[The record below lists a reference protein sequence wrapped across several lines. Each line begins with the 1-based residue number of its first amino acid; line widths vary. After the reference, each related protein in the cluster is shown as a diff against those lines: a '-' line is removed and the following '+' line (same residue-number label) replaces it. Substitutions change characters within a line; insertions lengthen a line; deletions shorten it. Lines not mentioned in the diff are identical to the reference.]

1 MSDSAHPQVD
11 KSIDWKWLATTV
23 VALAVLGVLLW
34 TMREDSQRA
43 AAASDAADRRLSRI
57 ETAVHVLAIGQG
69 ERTRQL
75 VDEALTVSQNPA
87 TSAAE
92 LIAGIKDDLAQGD
105 DFKAISSA
113 QGATSLLAS
122 AKELKTPVPPGYFAT
137 TLGAL
142 NSLSA
147 TADPNIGSEL
157 FGTRVALAEYESALE
172 VAPDFPAKL
181 MMLPIRPNTPI
192 ESSQVATTAVYRP
205 TATAMLAPNAS
216 VLAQGAVIRGA
227 DLPEG
232 ADFLRPTGSSFAANG
247 NSVEGLDFDG
257 VTQTLDGIAW
267 KNVVF
272 VNAHIRYHG
281 GDLKLDHVRFVHCTF
296 DLPQSARGM
305 QLANYAALGSNQLN
319 IG

>member
-1 MSDSAHPQVD
+1 MSDSADSHVD
-11 KSIDWKWLATTV
+11 QGIDWKWLVTTL

-34 TMREDSQRA
+34 AMHQDSQRA
-43 AAASDAADRRLSRI
+43 AAASDATDRRLARI
-57 ETAVHVLAIGQG
+57 ETAVHVLAVAQG
-69 ERTRQL
+69 EKTRQL

-87 TSAAE
+87 TSASE
-92 LIAGIKDDLAQGD
+92 LIAGIKDDLAHGD
-105 DFKAISSA
+105 DFQAITSA
-113 QGATSLLAS
+113 QGATSLLVS
-122 AKELKTPVPPGYFAT
+122 AKELKTPVPPGYFST

-142 NSLSA
+142 NSLSDA
-147 TADPNIGSEL
+147 TDPNIASEL

-172 VAPDFPAKL
+172 VAPDFPDKL

-192 ESSQVATTAVYRP
+192 ESSQVAMTAIYRP
-205 TATAMLAPNAS
+205 TASAMLAPNAS
-216 VLAQGAVIRGA
+216 VQAQGAVIRGA
-227 DLPEG
+227 DLPQG

-247 NSVEGLDFDG
+247 NSIEGLDFDG

-272 VNAHIRYHG
+272 VNTHIRYHG

-296 DLPQSARGM
+296 EMPQGARGM